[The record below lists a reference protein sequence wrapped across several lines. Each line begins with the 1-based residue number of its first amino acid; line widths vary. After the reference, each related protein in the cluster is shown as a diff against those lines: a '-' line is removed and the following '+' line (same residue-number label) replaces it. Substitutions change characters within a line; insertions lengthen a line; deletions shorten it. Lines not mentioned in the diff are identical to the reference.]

1 MQEFACKNSL
11 IKEIEKNIE
20 QYDRILIFDSN
31 SKNIEELLKQFL
43 KSKALHNTDKKVLI
57 YGYSENVR
65 KEQYRVI
72 TRSEYND
79 IIDLYY
85 LYEFSD
91 KIKVISDSAQY
102 ASMLNYLSNDII
114 SQEEYF
120 EALLH

>member
-1 MQEFACKNSL
+1 MQDFAGSNSF

-31 SKNIEELLKQFL
+31 NKNLEELLNQFL
-43 KSKALHNTDKKVLI
+43 KSKVLHNADKKVII
-57 YGYSENVR
+57 YGYSENIQN
-65 KEQYRVI
+65 EQYRVI
-72 TRSEYND
+72 ARSEYED
-79 IIDLYY
+79 IISLYY

-91 KIKVISDSAQY
+91 KIMVISDSAQY
-102 ASMLNYLSNDII
+102 ASMRNYLSNNII